1 MTETKIG
8 KIERVPLREVWK
20 KEARDFT
27 PWLEN
32 NIDILNEVLDIT
44 LSNPE
49 REKEAGKFTVDLV
62 AEDKEGNPVVIEN
75 QLAKSDHEHLGKLM
89 TYLTSLEAKS
99 AIWIV
104 SNPRPEHISAIAKL
118 NESDLGSFYLLKI
131 EAIRI
136 DDSKPAPLITLI
148 VGPSE
153 EGREAGKTK
162 KQFSER
168 HIIRKRFWTHL
179 LEYEKTKTKL
189 HANIS
194 PSPWNWIGTSA
205 GLLSGLELSYEVRRY
220 SLDVELYIDKGKDKD
235 EENLAFFER
244 LEKAKEKIETAFG
257 GKLEWQRLESRRG
270 CRIKKEITIGG
281 YRDDETKWPK
291 IHEAAVDA
299 MVRLEKA
306 LRPYIKAK

>member
-49 REKEAGKFTVDLV
+49 REKDAGKFTVDLV

-168 HIIRKRFWTHL
+168 HSIRKRFWTHL

-270 CRIKKEITIGG
+270 CRIKKGITIGG